1 MTTKCKMKQLA
12 LAVGMALGGVALA
25 PSAQAV
31 SLAPDGLGQV
41 LVFPYYTVRGG
52 WLTTISV
59 TNTSAT
65 DIVVAKVRFHESYN
79 SRDVMDFN
87 VILSPNDVWNAW
99 VSDSGNGPVISTND
113 RTCTTPQIP
122 SGGQSFVGSFGPV
135 SYTGAAIDGGPTNVA
150 RMNEG
155 HVEVIMMGTANVARV
170 TALPSANPARGLL
183 LGAVHN
189 PATGVP
195 AGCAAL
201 AAAFQAPPTGNVAAF
216 VAAGA
221 TIAASTGLKSQFGYP
236 DSATGTN
243 VVPVLPNTT
252 ANPLKGA
259 FTLVNADL
267 GWSTGGTPLTLANFW
282 TPEAAQV
289 GIPAVANNL
298 VSMMAS
304 AATVTGVNPAQP
316 YTLSF
321 NEPTLTAANTAGAL
335 LNPFTGA
342 FVLGPANGANAISF
356 LINHTSIINDWS
368 RRTDPQGWTTDTDWV
383 VTFPTKHF
391 YVDNDPGNP
400 YSGRATGRP
409 NLPAL
414 GGVGLGATP
423 GAVFAQWFDQVNVA
437 GGLPLVPVRN
447 GKSCD
452 DLTFNI
458 FSREEQPPTG
468 GIWSPGGNPQLC
480 YETNV
485 LTFDGSNILKS
496 DPATLSSIDNVPG
509 EAGWLS
515 LDFLNPTRIPVSAA
529 GTMVPPARPSIG
541 FQITVRDTAD
551 SSLNEAMIFP
561 HSYSRTYP

>member
-41 LVFPYYTVRGG
+41 LVFPYYTVQGG

-99 VSDSGNGPVISTND
+99 VSDSGNNGGPVISTND
-113 RTCTTPQIP
+113 KTCTTPQIP
-122 SGGQSFVGSFGPV
+122 SGGQLFASSPFGLV
-135 SYTGAAIDGGPTNVA
+135 SYTGAANDGGPVDA
-150 RMNEG
+150 VRMNEG
-155 HVEVIMMGTANVARV
+155 HIEVVMMGTANVARV
-170 TALPSANPARGLL
+170 TALPAANPVRGLL

-189 PATGVP
+189 STTGVP

-201 AAAFQAPPTGNVAAF
+201 AAAFQAPPLTNVTAF
-216 VAAGA
+216 VTAP
-221 TIAASTGLKSQFGYP
+221 TGLKSQFGYP

-243 VVPVLPNTT
+243 VAPLLPNTT

-259 FTLVNADL
+259 FTLVNAGL

-282 TPEAAQV
+282 TPGAAQV
-289 GIPAVANNL
+289 GIPDVANNL

-304 AATVTGVNPAQP
+304 AAVVGGAAPPQP
-316 YTLSF
+316 YTLSY

-335 LNPFTGA
+335 LNPFTGTITGGA
-342 FVLGPANGANAISF
+342 PANGANAVSF

-383 VTFPTKHF
+383 VTFPTKRF
-391 YVDNDPGNP
+391 YVDNDPNNV
-400 YSGRATGRP
+400 YSGRAAGRP
-409 NLPAL
+409 NLPGLPA
-414 GGVGLGATP
+414 GGYGASP
-423 GAVFAQWFDQVNVA
+423 GVLFSQWFDQI
-437 GGLPLVPVRN
+437 LPAIPVIAPVPIVVRN
-447 GKSCD
+447 GRSCD
-452 DLTFNI
+452 TLVYSIYN
-458 FSREEQPPTG
+458 REEQFPSS
-468 GIWSPGGNPQLC
+468 GIWSPGGDPQLC

-496 DPATLSSIDNVPG
+496 NPKTLSSIDNVPG

-515 LDFLNPTRIPVSAA
+515 LDFLPATGAA
-529 GTMVPPARPSIG
+529 TVARPSIG

-551 SSLNEAMIFP
+551 STLNEAMIFT